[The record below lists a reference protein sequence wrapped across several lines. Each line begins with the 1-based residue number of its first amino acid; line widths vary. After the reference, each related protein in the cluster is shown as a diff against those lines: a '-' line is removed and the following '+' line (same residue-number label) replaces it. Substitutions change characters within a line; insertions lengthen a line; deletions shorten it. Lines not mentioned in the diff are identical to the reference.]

1 MMRNWKTY
9 LLAIVVFSTAAIGLA
24 SCNNNTGTTQAPAE
38 PVAEGREAQA
48 SATPQETIGEE
59 ANETKTQ
66 NQTEKSLA
74 IEPYEIEGVVVSLL
88 NVKRSSG
95 NTLNIYWKMT
105 NTSSED
111 KTLVKCSAAWYCAYK
126 LAAGTYANGTYIID
140 SINQKKHLVVRANK
154 KPVVS
159 TFKTPIILS
168 PNSSINVWAKFPAP
182 PADVKTVSIY
192 LPGVAPIE
200 DIRIT
205 E

>member
-1 MMRNWKTY
+1 MMSNWKTY
-9 LLAIVVFSTAAIGLA
+9 LLAFGLLSTAAIGLA
-24 SCNNNTGTTQAPAE
+24 SCDNNTGTTQPPAD
-38 PVAEGREAQA
+38 PVVEGREVQA
-48 SATPQETIGEE
+48 NTTPQTNTGEE
-59 ANETKTQ
+59 VIETKSQ
-66 NQTEKSLA
+66 NQKENSLA
-74 IEPYEIEGVVVSLL
+74 IEPHQIEGVVVSLL

-126 LAAGTYANGTYIID
+126 LAAGAYGNGTYIID

-168 PNSSINVWAKFPAP
+168 PNSSINLWAKFPAP

>member
-1 MMRNWKTY
+1 MRNWKTY

-24 SCNNNTGTTQAPAE
+24 SCNNNTGTTQAPAD

-59 ANETKTQ
+59 DNETKPQ

-95 NTLNIYWKMT
+95 NTLNVYWKMT
-105 NTSSED
+105 NTSAED
-111 KTLVKCSAAWYCAYK
+111 KTLVKCYAWYCAYQ
-126 LAAGTYANGTYIID
+126 LAAGAHGNGTYIID

-154 KPVVS
+154 KPVAS
-159 TFKTPIILS
+159 RFKMPIILS